1 MHPHGACM
9 SPGSAVQRQPQGR
22 SQTQGVVGAR
32 GLQAARCTPGSPC
45 PRLWS
50 WFQVVVAFSAPHS
63 PVSTTEAMQGAAAEP
78 CTRCPTSLAPLEPA
92 GRSSKGADGSHPH
105 LSPTGTLGAS
115 SHPRKASS
123 GAPSVDLGTRK
134 HLPRPPPAPTL
145 EGRARGTRGLV
156 GRQTPGQRRTG
167 VRSFPGGERQP
178 QNKTLPGSRSTEPM
192 SKTRVCGAP
201 PLLHGPVGP
210 KLSPC
215 PQRGRSL
222 QRGVPRPHRTR
233 VGSGGARAI
242 SGVGEGEKKIK
253 RRVKTSY
260 ETAPGDI
267 HSPGLAVIALPPNTK
282 LLAWPSRK
290 TGRRKVKKKIND
302 F

>member
-1 MHPHGACM
+1 MKSSGQKAASTAGLSATRFRALPSSLGFFSTRCHGAAPARAGRPQPSRAHPHLFERADNFLLLPQASRAQSMFRKPRTGFRSTASPDVLLLTRPFGLDACSHVLTAVTPKKIPKKPLWREDVHPHGACM

-50 WFQVVVAFSAPHS
+50 WFQVVVAFLAPHS
-63 PVSTTEAMQGAAAEP
+63 PVSTTGAVQGAAAEP
-78 CTRCPTSLAPLEPA
+78 CTRCLTSSAPLEPA

-145 EGRARGTRGLV
+145 EGRARGTQGLE
-156 GRQTPGQRRTG
+156 GRQTPGQRRP
-167 VRSFPGGERQP
+167 RGGQE
-178 QNKTLPGSRSTEPM
+178 LSR
-192 SKTRVCGAP
+192 R
-201 PLLHGPVGP
+201 
-210 KLSPC
+210 
-215 PQRGRSL
+215 
-222 QRGVPRPHRTR
+222 
-233 VGSGGARAI
+233 
-242 SGVGEGEKKIK
+242 
-253 RRVKTSY
+253 
-260 ETAPGDI
+260 
-267 HSPGLAVIALPPNTK
+267 
-282 LLAWPSRK
+282 
-290 TGRRKVKKKIND
+290 
-302 F
+302 